1 MRKIMEGYEFFPGG
15 FAHSGF
21 LDARTSTRVVHYDT
35 LKSMKIDKFNDQYFR
50 LTIVCVGTDEIV
62 MYKENRAEL
71 VEMHKKILAD
81 FLKYKREPAIS
92 PHPPQ
97 LERIARS
104 LESLEFVPGQPES
117 EAAIERCKKR
127 ARGEEEEEQE

>member
-1 MRKIMEGYEFFPGG
+1 MEGYEFFPGG

-21 LDARTSTRVVHYDT
+21 LDNRTCTRVVYYST
-35 LKSMKIDKFNDQYFR
+35 LKSIKIDKFNDQYFR
-50 LTIVCVGTDEIV
+50 LIIACVGTDDAII
-62 MYKENRAEL
+62 YKEDMAAL
-71 VEMHKKILAD
+71 VEVHKKILAD
-81 FLKYKREPAIS
+81 FLKYKREPVIL
-92 PHPPQ
+92 PYPPQ

-127 ARGEEEEEQE
+127 ARGEEEEEE